1 MEARTKLLF
10 HSNAPF
16 SPTGYGQQCGL
27 LTPHL
32 AQHYDLRISSFYGLD
47 GSSLTLNGVHIYP
60 GLGGEFGN
68 ESLPAHAKNFFG
80 DPRGGIVITLMDVWV
95 LDPAMAAGLNMGCW
109 VPVDHEPA
117 PPAVVNFFMKSGAV
131 PITMSRFGER
141 MLGRLDPLYV
151 PHAVDVSVFKPYD
164 KQAVREKFEIP
175 PGTFL
180 VGMVAANKGRSPS
193 RKGFSEAL
201 QAFRILRAEHENAM
215 LYLHTMPEPGHA
227 QGEDIMRLIEAL
239 ELPEES
245 VRFAN
250 PYKVMYDPLPPRAMA
265 MIYSSFDVLLN
276 PAMGE
281 GFGLGPLEA
290 GACGVP
296 SVVTN
301 FSAMPEVAG
310 PAGWKVGCRPFWTGQ
325 NSFQA
330 TPDVPEIA
338 QALKD
343 CYVLKPRE
351 RELLSIKAREHAMGY
366 ALPKVLEEYFL
377 PALKIVEQRF
387 ADRNP
392 VTISPRLRAAA

>member
-1 MEARTKLLF
+1 M
-10 HSNAPF
+10 
-16 SPTGYGQQCGL
+16 
-27 LTPHL
+27 
-32 AQHYDLRISSFYGLD
+32 SSFYGLD
-47 GSSLTLNGVHIYP
+47 GAGLNWNGIHIYP
-60 GLGGEFGN
+60 GIGGEFGN
-68 ESLPAHAKNFFG
+68 ESLPAHARDFFDG
-80 DPRGGIVITLMDVWV
+80 DPRGGLVVSLMDVWV
-95 LDPAMAAGLNMGCW
+95 LDPAMAAGLNLACW
-109 VPVDHEPA
+109 CPVDHEPA
-117 PPAVVNFFMKSGAV
+117 PPGVVNFFLKSGAV
-131 PITMSRFGER
+131 PIAMSRFGER

-164 KQAVREKFEIP
+164 KQAVREKFDVSP
-175 PGTFL
+175 DTFL
-180 VGMVAANKGRSPS
+180 VGMVAANKGHSPS
-193 RKGFSEAL
+193 RKSFSEAL
-201 QAFRILRAEHENAM
+201 QAFRLLRAKHENAM

-276 PAMGE
+276 ASMGE
-281 GFGLGPLEA
+281 GFGIPVLEA
-290 GACGVP
+290 AACGVP

-330 TPDVPEIA
+330 TPDVGEIA
-338 QALKD
+338 QALED
-343 CYVLKPRE
+343 CYSLSEHE
-351 RELLSIKAREHAMGY
+351 RELVSVEAREHAMQY
-366 ALPKVLEEYFL
+366 SLPRVLNQHFL

-392 VTISPRLRAAA
+392 VTIAPRAISPNEHRTKLGLPSVSAQDRAAA